1 MIKLLDRYILKQFLS
16 TYVFVVALLL
26 AVITVID
33 LTEKTDK
40 YAKAQLGFMEILG
53 YYGNFLPWIAGLITP
68 ITVFIATVYVTAKM
82 AGHTEIVAILS
93 SGVSFRRLLLPY
105 FIGASLIAGV
115 SFWLNGWII
124 PNSNKSR
131 LAFEMEYLK
140 PKTSASHRN
149 IHMQVS
155 KNVFLYLQSYNA
167 NSDKGYQFTL
177 ERFKNRKLIEKL
189 TAKRIEWDTTK
200 NKWTLYDWEV
210 TKINE
215 IFEPTS
221 LKIDTAKTDSLASAT
236 ADSLVRPSLDTQIT
250 RTDLTTKKSSTL
262 DTTLAIHPNEFDNDY
277 RKYDGLTLTE
287 LNKYIKT
294 LKSRGSAGIDVYE
307 VEKYTRFASPFSIFI
322 LTFMGVI
329 VSSRKSRG
337 GTGSQIALGFAL
349 SFIFIL
355 FFMMFR
361 TFAEAG
367 TLPPVI
373 SVWIPAIIFGAI
385 SAVMYKYVPR

>member
-1 MIKLLDRYILKQFLS
+1 
-16 TYVFVVALLL
+16 
-26 AVITVID
+26 
-33 LTEKTDK
+33 
-40 YAKAQLGFMEILG
+40 
-53 YYGNFLPWIAGLITP
+53 
-68 ITVFIATVYVTAKM
+68 
-82 AGHTEIVAILS
+82 
-93 SGVSFRRLLLPY
+93 
-105 FIGASLIAGV
+105 
-115 SFWLNGWII
+115 
-124 PNSNKSR
+124 
-131 LAFEMEYLK
+131 MEYLK
-140 PKTSASHRN
+140 PKTSTSHRN

-155 KNVFLYLQSYNA
+155 KNTFLYLQSYNS

-177 ERFKNRKLIEKL
+177 ERFKNRKLVEKL

-210 TKINE
+210 VKINE
-215 IFEPTS
+215 IFEPTPVTIES
-221 LKIDTAKTDSLASAT
+221 TQPDSSAS
-236 ADSLVRPSLDTQIT
+236 ADSLKHTELNTHLT
-250 RTDLTTKKSSTL
+250 RDDLAVKKSPTL

-367 TLPPVI
+367 TLPPSI

>member
-1 MIKLLDRYILKQFLS
+1 MKLLDRYILRQLLS
-16 TYVFVVALLL
+16 TYIFVVFLLL

-40 YAKAQLGFMEILG
+40 YAKANLTFLQILD
-53 YYGNFLPWIAGLITP
+53 YYGDFLPWIAGLITP
-68 ITVFIATVYVTAKM
+68 ITVFIATVFITARM
-82 AGHTEIVAILS
+82 AGHTEIVAMLS
-93 SGVSFRRLLLPY
+93 SGMSFKRLMLPY
-105 FIGASLIAGV
+105 VVGSLLIAST
-115 SFWLNGWII
+115 SFWLNGWVI

-131 LAFEMEYLK
+131 LAFELEYLK
-140 PKTSASHRN
+140 PKTSGSYRN
-149 IHMQVS
+149 IHMQVAP
-155 KNVFLYLQSYNA
+155 NTILYLQSYNNA
-167 NSDKGYQFTL
+167 SDKGYSFTL
-177 ERFKNRKLIEKL
+177 EKFEEGKLIEKL

-200 NKWTLYDWEV
+200 NKWTLYEWDV
-210 TKINE
+210 TKVNN
-215 IFEPTS
+215 IFEPVS
-221 LKIDTAKTDSLASAT
+221 NGDSPVVQNKAIVDNPPLDTALIINPK
-236 ADSLVRPSLDTQIT
+236 
-250 RTDLTTKKSSTL
+250 
-262 DTTLAIHPNEFDNDY
+262 EFDNDY
-277 RKYDGLTLTE
+277 RKYDGLTITE

-294 LKSRGSAGIDVYE
+294 LRARGSAGIAEYE

-367 TLPPVI
+367 SIPPFI
-373 SVWIPAIIFGAI
+373 SVWIPALIFGVI
-385 SAVMYKYVPR
+385 SGVMYKYVPR

>member
-1 MIKLLDRYILKQFLS
+1 MKLLDRYILRQFLS

-40 YAKAQLGFMEILG
+40 YAKAQLGFIEILG

-105 FIGASLIAGV
+105 FIGAALIAGV

-131 LAFEMEYLK
+131 LAFELEYLK
-140 PKTSASHRN
+140 PKTNSSFRN

-155 KNVFLYLQSYNA
+155 KNVFLYLQSYNSS
-167 NSDKGYQFTL
+167 SDKGYQFTL

-189 TAKRIEWDTTK
+189 TARRIEWDTTK

-210 TKINE
+210 TQIND
-215 IFEPTS
+215 IFEPAS
-221 LKIDTAKTDSLASAT
+221 LKPDST
-236 ADSLVRPSLDTQIT
+236 QKVDSLVNPPLDTRIAKEILKT
-250 RTDLTTKKSSTL
+250 GKTPL

-337 GTGSQIALGFAL
+337 GTGAQIALGFAL
-349 SFIFIL
+349 SFVFIL

-367 TLPPVI
+367 SLPPAI

-385 SAVMYKYVPR
+385 SGVMYRYVPR

>member
-1 MIKLLDRYILKQFLS
+1 MKLLDRYILRQFLS

-40 YAKAQLGFMEILG
+40 YAKAQLGFIDILE

-105 FIGASLIAGV
+105 FIGAALIAGV

-131 LAFEMEYLK
+131 LAFELEYLK
-140 PKTSASHRN
+140 PKTNSSFRN

-155 KNVFLYLQSYNA
+155 KNVFLYLQSYNS

-210 TKINE
+210 AQIND

-221 LKIDTAKTDSLASAT
+221 LTTDTTQS
-236 ADSLVRPSLDTQIT
+236 ADSLTNPPLN
-250 RTDLTTKKSSTL
+250 TKVAKEELKSGKAPL

-337 GTGSQIALGFAL
+337 GTGAQIALGFAL
-349 SFIFIL
+349 SFVFIL

-367 TLPPVI
+367 SLPPAI

-385 SAVMYKYVPR
+385 SGVMYRYVPR

>member
-1 MIKLLDRYILKQFLS
+1 MKLLDRYILRQFLS

-40 YAKAQLGFMEILG
+40 YAKAQLGFVEILG

-105 FIGASLIAGV
+105 FVGAALIAGV

-131 LAFEMEYLK
+131 LAFELEYLK
-140 PKTSASHRN
+140 PKTSSSFRN

-155 KNVFLYLQSYNA
+155 KNVFLYLQSYNS

-200 NKWTLYDWEV
+200 NKWTLYDWEI
-210 TKINE
+210 TQIND
-215 IFEPTS
+215 IFEPAS
-221 LKIDTAKTDSLASAT
+221 LKPDTTQQVDSLSN
-236 ADSLVRPSLDTQIT
+236 PPLDTRIGKEILKT
-250 RTDLTTKKSSTL
+250 GKTPI

-337 GTGSQIALGFAL
+337 GTGAQIALGFAL
-349 SFIFIL
+349 SFVFIL

-367 TLPPVI
+367 SLPPAI

-385 SAVMYKYVPR
+385 SGVMYRYVPR

>member
-1 MIKLLDRYILKQFLS
+1 MKLLDRYILKQFLS
-16 TYVFVVALLL
+16 TYVFVVGLLL

-40 YAKAQLGFMEILG
+40 YAKANLGFMEILS
-53 YYGNFLPWIAGLITP
+53 YYGDFLPWISGLITP

-105 FIGASLIAGV
+105 FIGALMIAGLT
-115 SFWLNGWII
+115 FWLNGWII

-131 LAFEMEYLK
+131 LAFELEYLK
-140 PKTSASHRN
+140 PKTSSSHRN

-155 KNVFLYLQSYNA
+155 KNVFLYLQTYNS

-177 ERFKNRKLIEKL
+177 ERFKDRKLIEKL
-189 TAKRIEWDTTK
+189 SAKRIEWDTAK
-200 NKWTLYDWEV
+200 KKWTLYDWEIV
-210 TKINE
+210 KVNN
-215 IFEPTS
+215 IFEPAS
-221 LKIDTAKTDSLASAT
+221 LKPDSLT
-236 ADSLVRPSLDTQIT
+236 ADSLINKTDTLLNPSLDTSI
-250 RTDLTTKKSSTL
+250 KKETLVKRPTL
-262 DTTLAIHPNEFDNDY
+262 DTTLAIHPSEFDNDY

-287 LNKYIKT
+287 LYKYIKT
-294 LKSRGSAGIDVYE
+294 LKSRGTAGIDVYE
-307 VEKYTRFASPFSIFI
+307 VEKYTRYASPFSIFI

-367 TLPPVI
+367 TLPPAI
-373 SVWIPAIIFGAI
+373 SVWIPAIVFGAI

>member
-1 MIKLLDRYILKQFLS
+1 MKLIDRYILRQFLS

-40 YAKAQLGFMEILG
+40 YAKAKLGFLEILT
-53 YYGNFLPWIAGLITP
+53 YYGDFLPWIAGLITP

-93 SGVSFRRLLLPY
+93 SGVSFRRMLLPY
-105 FIGASLIAGV
+105 FIGAAIIAGA

-124 PNSNKSR
+124 PNSTKSR

-140 PKTSASHRN
+140 PKQSASFKN

-155 KNVFLYLQSYNA
+155 KNVFLYLERYNSV
-167 NSDKGYQFTL
+167 SDKGSQFTL

-200 NKWTLYDWEV
+200 NKWTLYDWEI
-210 TKINE
+210 TQIND
-215 IFEPTS
+215 IFEPAS
-221 LKIDTAKTDSLASAT
+221 LKKDSTTTDSLASVAGT
-236 ADSLVRPSLDTQIT
+236 QNVTEPLDTQIT
-250 RTDLTTKKSSTL
+250 RKEIKKTPTL
-262 DTTLAIHPNEFDNDY
+262 DTTLAIHPSEFDNDY
-277 RKYDGLTLTE
+277 RKYDGLTIPE
-287 LNKYIKT
+287 LNTYIKT
-294 LKSRGSAGIDVYE
+294 LKSRSTAGIDVYE

-337 GTGSQIALGFAL
+337 GTGAQIALGFAL

-367 TLPPVI
+367 TLPPAI
-373 SVWIPAIIFGAI
+373 SVWIPTIIFGAI
-385 SAVMYKYVPR
+385 SGVMYRYVPR

>member
-33 LTEKTDK
+33 LTEKTEK
-40 YAKAQLGFMEILG
+40 YAKANLSVMEIMG
-53 YYGNFLPWIAGLITP
+53 YYGDFLPWIAGLITP

-105 FIGASLIAGV
+105 FIGASLIGGV

-155 KNVFLYLQSYNA
+155 KNTFLYLQSYNS
-167 NSDKGYQFTL
+167 NSDRGYQFTL
-177 ERFKNRKLIEKL
+177 EKFKDRKLIEKL
-189 TAKRIEWDTTK
+189 TAKRIEWDTIK
-200 NKWTLYDWEV
+200 NKWTLYDWEIV
-210 TKINE
+210 KVGE

-221 LKIDTAKTDSLASAT
+221 LK
-236 ADSLVRPSLDTQIT
+236 ADSTGVDSTALQKDALAPALLDTQIS
-250 RTDLTTKKSSTL
+250 RDDVSIKKSSTL

-367 TLPPVI
+367 TLPPAI

-385 SAVMYKYVPR
+385 SGVMYRYVPR

>member
-1 MIKLLDRYILKQFLS
+1 MKLLDRYILRQFLS

-40 YAKAQLGFMEILG
+40 YAKAQLGFVEILG

-105 FIGASLIAGV
+105 FVGAALIAGV

-131 LAFEMEYLK
+131 LAFELEYLK
-140 PKTSASHRN
+140 PKTSSSFRN

-155 KNVFLYLQSYNA
+155 KNVFLYLQSYNS

-200 NKWTLYDWEV
+200 NKWTLYDWEI
-210 TKINE
+210 TQIND
-215 IFEPTS
+215 IFEPAS
-221 LKIDTAKTDSLASAT
+221 MKPDTTQQVDSLSN
-236 ADSLVRPSLDTQIT
+236 PPLDTKIGKEILKT
-250 RTDLTTKKSSTL
+250 GKTPI

-337 GTGSQIALGFAL
+337 GTGAQIALGFAL
-349 SFIFIL
+349 SFVFIL

-367 TLPPVI
+367 SLPPAI

-385 SAVMYKYVPR
+385 SGVMYRYVPR

>member
-1 MIKLLDRYILKQFLS
+1 MKLLDRYILRQFLS

-40 YAKAQLGFMEILG
+40 YAKAQLGFIEILG

-105 FIGASLIAGV
+105 FFGAALIAGV

-131 LAFEMEYLK
+131 LAFELEYLK
-140 PKTSASHRN
+140 PKTNSSFRN

-155 KNVFLYLQSYNA
+155 KNVFLYLQSYNS

-210 TKINE
+210 AQIND
-215 IFEPTS
+215 IFEPASQAT
-221 LKIDTAKTDSLASAT
+221 DTTQS
-236 ADSLVRPSLDTQIT
+236 ADSLTPLN
-250 RTDLTTKKSSTL
+250 TKVAKEELKSGKAPL

-337 GTGSQIALGFAL
+337 GTGAQIALGFAL
-349 SFIFIL
+349 SFVFIL

-367 TLPPVI
+367 SLPPAI

-385 SAVMYKYVPR
+385 SGVMYRYVPR

>member
-1 MIKLLDRYILKQFLS
+1 MKLLDRYILRQFLS

-40 YAKAQLGFMEILG
+40 YAKAQLGFVEILG

-105 FIGASLIAGV
+105 FVGAALIAGV

-131 LAFEMEYLK
+131 LAFELEYLK
-140 PKTSASHRN
+140 PKTSSSFRN

-155 KNVFLYLQSYNA
+155 KNVFLYLQSYNS

-200 NKWTLYDWEV
+200 NKWTLYDWEI
-210 TKINE
+210 TQIND
-215 IFEPTS
+215 IFEPAS
-221 LKIDTAKTDSLASAT
+221 MKPDTTQQVDSLSN
-236 ADSLVRPSLDTQIT
+236 PPLDTKVGKEILKT
-250 RTDLTTKKSSTL
+250 GKTPI

-337 GTGSQIALGFAL
+337 GTGAQIALGFAL
-349 SFIFIL
+349 SFVFIL

-367 TLPPVI
+367 SLPPAI

-385 SAVMYKYVPR
+385 SGVMYRYVPR

>member
-1 MIKLLDRYILKQFLS
+1 MKLLDRYILRQFLS

-40 YAKAQLGFMEILG
+40 YAKAQLGFIEILG

-105 FIGASLIAGV
+105 FIGAALIAGV

-131 LAFEMEYLK
+131 LAFELEYLK
-140 PKTSASHRN
+140 PKTNSSFRN

-155 KNVFLYLQSYNA
+155 KNVFLYLQSYNS

-210 TKINE
+210 AQINDL
-215 IFEPTS
+215 FEPSAPTT
-221 LKIDTAKTDSLASAT
+221 DTVQN
-236 ADSLVRPSLDTQIT
+236 ADSLTNAPLN
-250 RTDLTTKKSSTL
+250 TKVVKEELRSGKTPL

-294 LKSRGSAGIDVYE
+294 LRSRGSAGIDVYE

-337 GTGSQIALGFAL
+337 GTGAQIALGFAL
-349 SFIFIL
+349 SFVFIL

-367 TLPPVI
+367 SLPPAI

-385 SAVMYKYVPR
+385 SGVMYRYVPR

>member
-1 MIKLLDRYILKQFLS
+1 MKLLDRYILRQFLS
-16 TYVFVVALLL
+16 TYVFVVAVLL

-40 YAKAQLGFMEILG
+40 YAKAQLGFVEILG

-105 FIGASLIAGV
+105 FVGAALIAGV

-131 LAFEMEYLK
+131 LAFELEYLK
-140 PKTSASHRN
+140 PKTSSSFRN

-155 KNVFLYLQSYNA
+155 KNVFLYLQSYNS

-200 NKWTLYDWEV
+200 NKWTLYDWEI
-210 TKINE
+210 TQIND
-215 IFEPTS
+215 IFEPAS
-221 LKIDTAKTDSLASAT
+221 MKPDTTQQVDSLSN
-236 ADSLVRPSLDTQIT
+236 PPLDTRIGKEILKT
-250 RTDLTTKKSSTL
+250 GKTPI

-287 LNKYIKT
+287 LNTYIKT

-337 GTGSQIALGFAL
+337 GTGAQIALGFAL
-349 SFIFIL
+349 SFVFIL

-367 TLPPVI
+367 SLPPAI

-385 SAVMYKYVPR
+385 SGVMYRYVPR

>member
-1 MIKLLDRYILKQFLS
+1 MKLLDRYILRQFLS

-40 YAKAQLGFMEILG
+40 YAKAQLGFVEILG

-105 FIGASLIAGV
+105 FVGAALIAGV

-131 LAFEMEYLK
+131 LAFELEYLK
-140 PKTSASHRN
+140 PKTSSSFRN

-155 KNVFLYLQSYNA
+155 KNVFLYLQSYNS

-200 NKWTLYDWEV
+200 NKWTLYDWEI
-210 TKINE
+210 TQIND
-215 IFEPTS
+215 IFEPAS
-221 LKIDTAKTDSLASAT
+221 MKPDTTQQVDSLSN
-236 ADSLVRPSLDTQIT
+236 PPLDTKVDKEILKT
-250 RTDLTTKKSSTL
+250 GKTPI

-337 GTGSQIALGFAL
+337 GTGAQIALGFAL
-349 SFIFIL
+349 SFVFIL

-367 TLPPVI
+367 SLPPAI

-385 SAVMYKYVPR
+385 SGVMYRYVPR

>member
-1 MIKLLDRYILKQFLS
+1 MKLLDRYILRQFLS

-40 YAKAQLGFMEILG
+40 YAKANLGFIEILG
-53 YYGNFLPWIAGLITP
+53 YYGDFLPWIAGLITP

-82 AGHTEIVAILS
+82 AGHTEIIAILS

-105 FIGASLIAGV
+105 FIGAALIAGV
-115 SFWLNGWII
+115 SFWLNGWVI

-140 PKTSASHRN
+140 PKTSTSHRN
-149 IHMQVS
+149 IHMQVA
-155 KNVFLYLQSYNA
+155 KNTFLYLQSYNSA
-167 NSDKGYQFTL
+167 SDKGYQFTL

-189 TAKRIEWDTTK
+189 IAKRIEWDTTK
-200 NKWTLYDWEV
+200 NKWTLYDWEIV
-210 TKINE
+210 QINE
-215 IFEPTS
+215 IFEPTAQTPDSLTHTSPDS
-221 LKIDTAKTDSLASAT
+221 LKNPT
-236 ADSLVRPSLDTQIT
+236 LDTKIT
-250 RTDLTTKKSSTL
+250 RNDLLVHKSSTL

-294 LKSRGSAGIDVYE
+294 LKSRGSSGIDAYK
-307 VEKYTRFASPFSIFI
+307 VEKYTRIASPFSIFI

-355 FFMMFR
+355 FVMMFR

-367 TLPPVI
+367 TFPPEI

-385 SAVMYKYVPR
+385 SGVMYKFVPR

>member
-1 MIKLLDRYILKQFLS
+1 MKLLDRYILKQFLS
-16 TYVFVVALLL
+16 TYVFVVGMLL

-40 YAKAQLGFMEILG
+40 YAKANLGFMEILS
-53 YYGNFLPWIAGLITP
+53 YYGDFLPWISGLITP

-82 AGHTEIVAILS
+82 AGHTEIIAILS

-105 FIGASLIAGV
+105 FVGALMIAGLT
-115 SFWLNGWII
+115 FWLNGWII

-131 LAFEMEYLK
+131 LAFELEYLK
-140 PKTSASHRN
+140 PKTSSSHRN

-155 KNVFLYLQSYNA
+155 KNVFLYLQTYNS

-177 ERFKNRKLIEKL
+177 ERFKDRKLIEKL
-189 TAKRIEWDTTK
+189 SAKRIEWDTTK
-200 NKWTLYDWEV
+200 KKWTLYDWEIV
-210 TKINE
+210 KINT
-215 IFEPTS
+215 IFEPGAVKPDSTS
-221 LKIDTAKTDSLASAT
+221 VDSLALKP
-236 ADSLVRPSLDTQIT
+236 DSLINPSLDTQISKSEI
-250 RTDLTTKKSSTL
+250 KKTPTL
-262 DTTLAIHPNEFDNDY
+262 DTTLAIHPSEFDNDY

-287 LNKYIKT
+287 LYKYIKT
-294 LKSRGSAGIDVYE
+294 LKSRGTAGIDVYE
-307 VEKYTRFASPFSIFI
+307 VEKYTRYASPFSIFI

-367 TLPPVI
+367 TLPPMI
-373 SVWIPAIIFGAI
+373 SVWIPAIIFGTI
-385 SAVMYKYVPR
+385 SAIMYKYVPR

>member
-1 MIKLLDRYILKQFLS
+1 MMKLLDRYILRQFLS

-40 YAKAQLGFMEILG
+40 YAKAQLGFVEILG

-93 SGVSFRRLLLPY
+93 SGVSFKRLLLPY
-105 FIGASLIAGV
+105 FVGAALIAGV

-131 LAFEMEYLK
+131 LAFELEYLK
-140 PKTSASHRN
+140 PKTSSSFRN

-155 KNVFLYLQSYNA
+155 KNVFLYLQSYNS

-200 NKWTLYDWEV
+200 NKWTLYDWEI
-210 TKINE
+210 TQIND
-215 IFEPTS
+215 IFEPAS
-221 LKIDTAKTDSLASAT
+221 MKPDTTQQVDSLSN
-236 ADSLVRPSLDTQIT
+236 PPLDTKVGKEIL
-250 RTDLTTKKSSTL
+250 RTGKTPI

-337 GTGSQIALGFAL
+337 GTGAQIALGFAL
-349 SFIFIL
+349 SFVFIL

-367 TLPPVI
+367 SLPPAI

-385 SAVMYKYVPR
+385 SGVMYRYVPR

>member
-1 MIKLLDRYILKQFLS
+1 MKLLDRYILRQFLS
-16 TYVFVVALLL
+16 TYVFVVMLLL

-40 YAKAQLGFMEILG
+40 YAKANLSFLQILD
-53 YYGNFLPWIAGLITP
+53 YYGDFLPWIAGLITP
-68 ITVFIATVYVTAKM
+68 ITVFIATVFITARM
-82 AGHTEIVAILS
+82 AGHTEVVAMLG
-93 SGVSFRRLLLPY
+93 SGMSFKRLMLPY
-105 FIGASLIAGV
+105 FIGALLIASV
-115 SFWLNGWII
+115 SFWLNGWVI

-131 LAFEMEYLK
+131 LAFELEYLK
-140 PKTSASHRN
+140 PKTSSSYRN
-149 IHMQVS
+149 IHMQIAP
-155 KNVFLYLQSYNA
+155 NTILYLQSYNNA
-167 NSDKGYQFTL
+167 TDKGYSFTL
-177 ERFKNRKLIEKL
+177 ERFKDGKLIEKL
-189 TAKRIEWDTTK
+189 NAKRIEWDTVK
-200 NKWTLYDWEV
+200 NKWALHDWELRQV
-210 TKINE
+210 E
-215 IFEPTS
+215 DIFEPTS
-221 LKIDTAKTDSLASAT
+221 NKTDSLAKRKEQ
-236 ADSLVRPSLDTQIT
+236 LIVGKEPIDTVLSIT
-250 RTDLTTKKSSTL
+250 PK
-262 DTTLAIHPNEFDNDY
+262 EFDNDY

-294 LKSRGSAGIDVYE
+294 LRARGSAGIDQYE

-329 VSSRKSRG
+329 VSARKSRG

-367 TLPPVI
+367 SIPPFI